1 VTMNVVVDRPE
12 ARWLP
17 SRHRFAIARL
27 FAFARLQ
34 HGARSTAERPEHLIL
49 AIDRDQSASEAHT
62 VAIWVFVT
70 TASYLA
76 ALLPLPAPLA
86 IAAAIPLASL
96 AIHIPFIGGG
106 LAVRLITRHENHVR
120 IVSAGTM
127 GLLLIWSSYVAWT
140 TTWARFVAW
149 FFFAVLAT
157 NGLAA
162 LILWLLRASVQAA
175 EERCVR

>member
-1 VTMNVVVDRPE
+1 MNVVIDRPE

-17 SRHRFAIARL
+17 SRHRFAISRL
-27 FAFARLQ
+27 FAFARLR
-34 HGARSTAERPEHLIL
+34 HDARPTAERPEHLIL
-49 AIDRDQSASEAHT
+49 AVDRDQSASEAYT
-62 VAIWVFVT
+62 VAVWVLVT

-76 ALLPLPAPLA
+76 AMLPLPIPLA
-86 IAAAIPLASL
+86 ITAAVPLAAL

-106 LAVRLITRHENHVR
+106 LALRLVRRDANR
-120 IVSAGTM
+120 AGIVSAGTM
-127 GLLLIWSSYVAWT
+127 SLLLIWSSYVAQT

-149 FFFAVLAT
+149 LFFAVLVI

-162 LILWLLRASVQAA
+162 LTLWLLRASVQAA

>member
-1 VTMNVVVDRPE
+1 MTVNVVVDRPE

-27 FAFARLQ
+27 FAFGRLRR
-34 HGARSTAERPEHLIL
+34 GARSTAERPEHLIL
-49 AIDRDQSASEAHT
+49 AIDRNQSASEAHT
-62 VAIWVFVT
+62 VAVWVFVT
-70 TASYLA
+70 TASYFA
-76 ALLPLPAPLA
+76 AMLPLPIPLA
-86 IAAAIPLASL
+86 IVAAVPLAAL

-106 LAVRLITRHENHVR
+106 LALRLFARDDNHVK

-127 GLLLIWSSYVAWT
+127 SLLLIWSSYVAWT
-140 TTWARFVAW
+140 ATWARFVAW
-149 FFFAVLAT
+149 FFFAVLAI

-162 LILWLLRASVQAA
+162 LILWLLRTSVQAA

>member
-1 VTMNVVVDRPE
+1 MTMNVVVDRPE

-27 FAFARLQ
+27 YAFARLR
-34 HGARSTAERPEHLIL
+34 HNARSTAERPEHLIL
-49 AIDRDQSASEAHT
+49 ALDRDQSATETHT
-62 VAIWVFVT
+62 VALWVFVT
-70 TASYLA
+70 TASYFA
-76 ALLPLPAPLA
+76 AMLPLPIPLA
-86 IAAAIPLASL
+86 IVAAIPLASL

-106 LAVRLITRHENHVR
+106 LAVRLITRDENNVK

-127 GLLLIWSSYVAWT
+127 SLLLIGSSYVAWT
-140 TTWARFVAW
+140 ATWARFVAW
-149 FFFAVLAT
+149 FFFSVLAI

-162 LILWLLRASVQAA
+162 LILWLLRATVQAA